1 MKSLKDQLEA
11 TRFERAREIAESLAE
26 HRALLTTAEL
36 ARINGII
43 TGKSSASGDR
53 PGERQGERPGVD
65 PRIWRHETT
74 TITLPGGRKE
84 TLALIVDPVL
94 TAREKLHRA
103 TELAESGS
111 PLDAG
116 VEVYIGLVLAH
127 VFLDAN
133 RRTAALA
140 AHYFFRRYGLPLSGV
155 EIHSL
160 ELGDLR
166 EPKQVEELRNNV
178 LKMVQ
183 KLAQK

>member
-11 TRFERAREIAESLAE
+11 TRFERAKEIAESLAE

-36 ARINGII
+36 ARINTII
-43 TGKSSASGDR
+43 TGKGTAKGQDSVER
-53 PGERQGERPGVD
+53 LGED
-65 PRIWRHETT
+65 PQIWRRETT

-111 PLDAG
+111 ALDAG
-116 VEVYIGLVLAH
+116 VAVYIGLVLAH

-155 EIHSL
+155 ELHGL
-160 ELGDLR
+160 EIGDLR
-166 EPKQVEELRNNV
+166 EPKQLEELRENV

-183 KLAQK
+183 KLGQK